1 MSDFVLSSCTTADLS
16 DAKFK
21 ERNIPYL
28 CYHYVLGNQ
37 QYVDD
42 LGKTKSM
49 HEFYQAMKD
58 GAATKTSMVSVG
70 EYYDYF
76 KSFLSKGQDVL
87 HLTLSS
93 GITGSYSSALTAKK
107 MLDDEFPERKLYV
120 VDSLGASSGY
130 GLLMDKLADLRD
142 EGKNI
147 DEVYQFA
154 LDHRLNVNHWV
165 FSTTLEYYVRGGRIS
180 KTAGFFGNMLG
191 ICPIIHVNAD
201 GKLIPGE
208 KAMGVRIA
216 EKRLLSKMEKLADNG
231 LNYADKCFIS
241 HSDVLDE
248 AQALAGL
255 IEAKFPKLKGKVE
268 IYDIGTTIGAHTG
281 PGTVALFFWGAKRE
295 DHSK

>member
-1 MSDFVLSSCTTADLS
+1 MSEFVLSCCTTADLS
-16 DAKFK
+16 EAKFK

-28 CYHYVLGNQ
+28 CYHYVLGDM

-42 LGKTKSM
+42 LGKTRSM

-76 KSFLSKGQDVL
+76 KGFLSQGKDVL

-93 GITGSYSSALTAKK
+93 GITGSYSSALTAKT
-107 MLDDEFPERKLYV
+107 MLDGEFPDRKLYI
-120 VDSLGASSGY
+120 VDSLAASSGY

-142 EGKNI
+142 EGKSI
-147 DEVYQFA
+147 DEVHQFA
-154 LDHRLNVNHWV
+154 LNHRLNVNHWV
-165 FSTTLEYYVRGGRIS
+165 FSTTLEYFVRGGRIS
-180 KTAGFFGNMLG
+180 KTAGFFGSMLN

-208 KAMGVRIA
+208 KAVGVRIA
-216 EKRLLSKMEKLADNG
+216 QKRLLSKMEKLADNG
-231 LNYADKCFIS
+231 LDYCDKCFIS
-241 HSDVLDE
+241 HSDVPDE
-248 AQALAGL
+248 AESLAKL
-255 IEAKFPKLKGKVE
+255 IEEKFPHLKGKVE
-268 IYDIGTTIGAHTG
+268 IYDIGTTIGSHTG
-281 PGTVALFFWGAKRE
+281 PGTVALFFWGAMRE

>member
-1 MSDFVLSSCTTADLS
+1 MNDFVLSCCTTADLTEQ
-16 DAKFK
+16 KFK

-28 CYHYVLGNQ
+28 CYHYVLGDT

-42 LGKTKSM
+42 LGKTRSM
-49 HEFYQAMKD
+49 HEFYTAMKN

-76 KSFLSKGQDVL
+76 KSFLSQGKDVL

-93 GITGSYSSALTAKK
+93 GITGGYSSALTAKT
-107 MLDDEFPERKLYV
+107 MLDGEFPDRKLYI
-120 VDSLGASSGY
+120 VDSLAASSGY

-142 EGKNI
+142 EGMSI
-147 DEVYQFA
+147 DEVNQFA
-154 LDHRLNVNHWV
+154 LDHRLEMNHWV

-208 KAMGVRIA
+208 KAMGVKVA
-216 EKRLLSKMEKLADNG
+216 QKRLLSKMEKLAKDG
-231 LNYADKCFIS
+231 LDYSDKVYIS
-241 HSDVLDE
+241 HSDVPDE
-248 AQALAGL
+248 AQSLAKL
-255 IEAKFPKLKGKVE
+255 IEAKFPKIKGHVE
-268 IYDIGTTIGAHTG
+268 IFDIGTTIGAHTG

>member
-1 MSDFVLSSCTTADLS
+1 MSEFVLSCCTTADLS
-16 DAKFK
+16 AAKLK
-21 ERNIPYL
+21 ERGIPYL
-28 CYHYVLGNQ
+28 CYHYVLGDM

-49 HEFYQAMKD
+49 HEFYQAMRD
-58 GAATKTSMVSVG
+58 GAMTKTSQVAVG

-76 KSFLSKGQDVL
+76 KSFLSQGKDLL

-107 MLDDEFPERKLYV
+107 MLDEEFPDRKLYV
-120 VDSLGASSGY
+120 MDSLAASSGY

-142 EGKNI
+142 EGKDI
-147 DEVYQFA
+147 EELKSFVEE
-154 LDHRLNVNHWV
+154 HRLDVNHWV
-165 FSTTLEYYVRGGRIS
+165 FSTTLEYFVRGGRIS

-208 KAMGVRIA
+208 KAMGVKVA
-216 EKRLLSKMEKLADNG
+216 QKRLLSKMEKLAENG
-231 LNYADKCFIS
+231 IDYSQKCFIS
-241 HSDVLDE
+241 HSDVPEE
-248 AQALAGL
+248 ANSLAKL
-255 IEAKFPKLKGKVE
+255 IEEKFPHLNGKVE
-268 IYDIGTTIGAHTG
+268 VYDIGTTIGAHTG
-281 PGTVALFFWGAKRE
+281 PGTVALFFWGAKRV